1 MKILVK
7 IGKIF
12 LAVIVVLAVLLLICF
27 VYHKIRLSE
36 EEKILRQIGN
46 SVDVGGNAM
55 NVYTEG
61 EGDVTLVFMS
71 GGGTCSPVLDFKSLY
86 SLLSDRYRIAVV
98 EKFGYGFSDV
108 SDKDRNIDSILED
121 TRTALTAAGVDAP
134 YILCPHSMSG
144 LEALYWAQKYPDEVT
159 AVIGLDMAVPQY
171 YEEMKINIPIMRL
184 ASFAAQ
190 IGVTRFIPNISES
203 DAVKYGTLSEEEK
216 ELYRAVFY
224 RRTATVTMIN
234 ECEAVKGNASIVAS
248 GGVPQLPML
257 LFISDGSGGTGFD
270 KDTWRSIPKEYISQ
284 VQGGEY
290 VELDCPHYVHDHE
303 YAKISEDMAEFIE
316 KLKNDVPQN

>member
-1 MKILVK
+1 
-7 IGKIF
+7 
-12 LAVIVVLAVLLLICF
+12 
-27 VYHKIRLSE
+27 
-36 EEKILRQIGN
+36 
-46 SVDVGGNAM
+46 M
-55 NVYTEG
+55 NIYTEG

-86 SLLSDRYRIAVV
+86 SLLSDEYKIAVV

-108 SDKDRNIDSILED
+108 VDKERDINSILED
-121 TRTALTAAGVDAP
+121 TRSALTAAGIEAP

-144 LEALYWAQKYPDEVT
+144 LEALYWAQKYPDEVM
-159 AVIGLDMAVPQY
+159 AIVGLDMAVPKY
-171 YEEMKINIPIMRL
+171 YESMKINIPLMHL
-184 ASFAAQ
+184 ATFAAQ
-190 IGVTRFIPNISES
+190 MGVTRFIPNISES
-203 DAVKYGTLSEEEK
+203 DAIKYGTLSEEEK

-234 ECEAVKGNASIVAS
+234 ETEAVKENAKTVES

-270 KDTWRSIPKEYISQ
+270 KETWRSIPKDYIAQ

-290 VELDCPHYVHDHE
+290 VELDCPHYVHDYE
-303 YAKISEDMAEFIE
+303 YEKISGDIKMFVENIRADE
-316 KLKNDVPQN
+316 